1 MEQIDW
7 AALTP
12 DIKWIVSGLIIA
24 GGYWGRAKAWELG
37 VQLVGPLL
45 RRIWPVEF
53 LTIDRLQDD
62 GDINEMIIGLRAQ
75 THCWRAQFWQF
86 HNGGKFRKDHP
97 KFKFTLTHEA
107 VAPGQSS
114 QLGLQHNLDV
124 HVSFSPGFLCSIYGH
139 EYQGNIYVRADRGA
153 ACALC
158 PNAECKAHYVIV
170 EGMND
175 AFLQTLF
182 RRHNAA
188 VVVYV
193 PVMDV
198 RKNSGRPI
206 GFVALHF
213 GKVSLY
219 KDRPSEVHKALCDT
233 AKEIGFILGGKT
245 SK

>member
-1 MEQIDW
+1 M
-7 AALTP
+7 P
-12 DIKWIVSGLIIA
+12 DIKWLVAGLVIA
-24 GGYWGRAKAWELG
+24 GGFWGRQKAFEL
-37 VQLVGPLL
+37 VMRVISPLIE
-45 RRIWPVEF
+45 RIWGADV
-53 LTIDRLQDD
+53 LTLPRLQDD
-62 GDINEMIIGLRAQ
+62 TEINQLITVLRAQ
-75 THCWRAQFWQF
+75 SHCWRAQFWQF

-124 HVSFSPGFLCSIYGH
+124 HVSFSPGFLYSFYGH
-139 EYQGNIYVRADRGA
+139 EAQGNIYVRSSQGPS
-153 ACALC
+153 CSLC
-158 PNAECKAHYVIV
+158 PNTDCRVHYVMV
-170 EGMND
+170 EGMAD

-182 RRHNAA
+182 RKHNSA
-188 VVVYV
+188 VVVYA

-213 GKVSLY
+213 GQVSLY
-219 KDRPSEVHKALCDT
+219 KDQESAVNKALCDT
-233 AKEIGFILGGKT
+233 SKEIGFVLGGRT